1 MNNQAMMQYL
11 WELPGQFEYSLQHQ
25 EAIPILRAEIR
36 NIVVSGMGGSAIGG
50 DILRCLA
57 FSQARVPILVNRS
70 YDIPHL
76 VGEDTLFLAVSYS
89 GGTEETL
96 AAYEQ
101 ARQRGAQVVCVS
113 SGGRLEELAKADN
126 YPHIKVPGG
135 LMPRVA
141 NGFLFG
147 PMVLLLEKAGILTG
161 VQDDLREA
169 IEVLYQMR
177 EELNPQAPQE
187 GNTAWKAARAMKNA
201 LPVIWG
207 AYGPSETAALRW
219 KAQINEN
226 AKSPAY
232 YATFPELN
240 HNEIVGF
247 QVPPEIVEQICLV
260 ILRDNQDHP
269 RISKRMDITEKLVEG
284 KIKALIE
291 VASRG
296 ESWLARYYSLTYIG
310 DYASTYLAEEYE
322 LDSLPIPVIDY
333 LKAELAK

>member
-1 MNNQAMMQYL
+1 MINQLMMQHL
-11 WELPGQFEYSLQHQ
+11 WELPGQFEYSLQQQ
-25 EAIPILRAEIR
+25 ESIPILRSDIR

-76 VGEDTLFLAVSYS
+76 VGEETLFLAVSYS

-113 SGGRLEELAKADN
+113 SGGRLEELAQADN
-126 YPHIKVPGG
+126 YPYIKVPGG

-147 PMVLLLEKAGILTG
+147 PMALLLEKAGILTG

-177 EELNPQAPQE
+177 EELNPQAPRE
-187 GNTAWKAARAMKNA
+187 ENIAWKAAQAMKNA

-207 AYGPSETAALRW
+207 SYGPSETAALRW

-240 HNEIVGF
+240 HNEVVGF
-247 QVPPEIVEQICLV
+247 QVAPEIIKQICLV
-260 ILRDNQDHP
+260 ILRDSQDHP
-269 RISKRMDITEKLVEG
+269 RIMKRMDITEKLVED
-284 KIKALIE
+284 KIKRVME
-291 VASRG
+291 VSSRG
-296 ESWLARYYSLTYIG
+296 KSWLARYYSLTYIG
-310 DYASTYLAEEYE
+310 DYASTYLAEEYG
-322 LDSLPIPVIDY
+322 LDSIPIPVIDY